1 LRNQPMKTII
11 IAAMSAILATAAVEA
26 QSPTQKRERA
36 VAVLKSLETGDAKAW
51 EQHVSAEKYI
61 QQNLAFPNGREV
73 VMGALP
79 KLKEAGTKVNT
90 RRVLADGDQLGR
102 LHDWQQETIL
112 KLRWSA
118 DYEDH
123 CHRSHRHDWLTNR
136 R

>member
-1 LRNQPMKTII
+1 MKHTIEAATRNRLRNQPMKTII

-61 QQNLAFPNGREV
+61 QHNLAFPNGREV

-79 KLKEAGTKVNT
+79 KLKEAGTKANT
-90 RRVLADGDQLGR
+90 RRVLADGDHVRPL
-102 LHDWQQETIL
+102 
-112 KLRWSA
+112 A
-118 DYEDH
+118 
-123 CHRSHRHDWLTNR
+123 
-136 R
+136 